1 MLSLVIA
8 AGAFLVGGG
17 EGDVPCEFN
26 FASARVY
33 SIAANNS
40 PDPSFC
46 LPPSNF
52 YDGGATQNAFL
63 VQYNSN
69 SLNRDGFR
77 TTLRGWQGNTVVL
90 GRVAFTER
98 RTNDFNL
105 APGHPRYF
113 TFVSAN
119 HGEVQLIVSGNQL
132 VLSHNFV
139 GGAETENVVVR
150 NLSPSDFVNGVLEL
164 DTRVVYNVQNGID
177 GAAVIEVCTKRGA
190 GNCYQYS
197 VVLPF
202 FDTAPEFYMGDSI
215 PANIGAMRARFCK
228 LPALTS
234 AGTGYSI
241 TCPGPVGPESVGGE
255 N

>member
-1 MLSLVIA
+1 M
-8 AGAFLVGGG
+8 AGGAP
-17 EGDVPCEFN
+17 GDVPCEFN

-33 SIAANNS
+33 SIVANNS

-46 LPPSNF
+46 LPPSDF
-52 YDGGATQNAFL
+52 DAGGGPQNAFL

-77 TTLRGWQGNTVVL
+77 TTLTGWRGNTVVF

-98 RTNDFNL
+98 HLDDSNL

-119 HGEVQLIVSGNQL
+119 HGELQLIVSGNQL

-139 GGAETENVVVR
+139 GGADTADMVVGS
-150 NLSPSDFVNGVLEL
+150 LSPSDFVNGVLEL
-164 DTRVVYNVQNGID
+164 DTRVVYNVQNGMD
-177 GAAVIEVCTKRGA
+177 GAAVIEVCTKRRS

-234 AGTGYSI
+234 AGTGYTM
-241 TCPGPVGPESVGGE
+241 TCPGPVGLAQ
-255 N
+255 